1 MCTVVTVI
9 SSWILITE
17 PGNSLAV
24 MGMLAVNVATFVL
37 IFYLVMFCVLPEAYG
52 LLFMSTS
59 QGGMEYRDNNPP
71 KGDI

>member
-52 LLFMSTS
+52 LLMSTS
-59 QGGMEYRDNNPP
+59 QGGNSNFWP
-71 KGDI
+71 